1 MEIEKMDIDKE
12 KIKKRFSEINNAVKE
27 IKSISALPDK
37 DFWAEKKNIAALK
50 YYLLQAIESVGNI
63 SAHIVAK
70 VYNLGVS
77 SFGECFDVLEK
88 EGILNDIFI
97 LNLRQMVKFRN
108 RLVHEY
114 WDVDDKKVLDF
125 ARKDIS
131 DFKDF
136 IKLIDKQFLKK
147 I

>member
-12 KIKKRFSEINNAVKE
+12 KIKKRFSEINRAVKE
-27 IKSISALPDK
+27 IKNISAIPDK

-50 YYLLQAIESVGNI
+50 YYLLQAIEAVGNI

-70 VYNLGVS
+70 VYNLGIS

-88 EGILNDIFI
+88 ESIFDDVFI
-97 LNLRQMVKFRN
+97 LKLRQMVKFRN

-125 ARKDIS
+125 ARKDVG

-136 IKLIDKQFLKK
+136 IKLIDEQFLKQ